1 MKKAAIICFLGID
14 GSGKSTLAKYLCG
27 QLKNAGHRVAYV
39 WWLEGDQSLLR
50 RTLKVFAHSTHLN
63 FETDVD
69 ASKNVGKSSGIVDR
83 LFRSVYATIVMLDYL
98 RFALIKAWIPKIG
111 SRDGVIVFDRF
122 MYDVILALSED
133 FNFTEA
139 RQLKL
144 LKLCSLLIPQP
155 DLIFVIDV
163 SPKIAY
169 LRKKEELGSIQ
180 VAENKR
186 EVYKR
191 LDPFLRTL
199 RAGTVIRIDNTQ
211 NVEYAQAKILKIAL
225 ELVDGGCS

>member
-1 MKKAAIICFLGID
+1 MKKTAIICFLGID

-27 QLKNAGHRVAYV
+27 QLKSAEHRVTYI

-50 RTLKVFAHSTHLN
+50 RTLKGFANSSHLN
-63 FETDVD
+63 FETDVG
-69 ASKNVGKSSGIVDR
+69 ASKNVEKTSGIVDR
-83 LFRSVYATIVMLDYL
+83 LFKSVYPTVVMLDYL

-111 SRDGVIVFDRF
+111 SEDRVIVFDRF

-144 LKLCSLLIPQP
+144 LKLCNLLIPQP
-155 DLIFVIDV
+155 DLIFLVDV
-163 SPKIAY
+163 APKIAY

-180 VAENKR
+180 AAEKKR
-186 EVYKR
+186 AVYKR

-211 NVEYAQAKILKIAL
+211 DVEYAKAQILKIAL
-225 ELVDGGCS
+225 ELVEGGCS